1 MFLKSVEIFGFKSF
15 ADRSKLEFT
24 EGISAL
30 LGPNGCGKSNIVDSI
45 KWVLGEQATKMLRA
59 ERMEDIIFNG
69 TENRKA
75 LNVAEVTLTL
85 SNDEGV
91 LPIDISEIAIKRRL
105 HRSGESEY
113 FINNTP
119 AKLKEIRELFFDTGI
134 GKTSYSIMEQGK
146 IDQILSNKPE
156 ERRYIFE
163 EAAGITKYK
172 QKGAEAERKLAKT
185 EENMRQVEGILGEV
199 KRSHDNLKKQSEKTA
214 DFRKFREEIFN
225 LELDIHLLKLKDLL
239 EIQNLKE
246 NKLKDRSEQK
256 NILKNKIDSIND
268 SLEENFDLVNSME
281 SKLIENQK
289 KLYGIDI
296 EKNNRS
302 SQVLILKERVEELKR
317 QIETEQ
323 VRENSIKLK
332 IDQHE
337 KLIVEKNKSLSEF
350 KLRLSELESN
360 ISGFENN
367 IETADKRIKD
377 NERTVVSIDS
387 DITGFEKEDL
397 DLQEQLRAL
406 TDDIVNQLDKS
417 LKDTSYSYEIRNETE
432 SRIDKSIEA
441 LSIKINGKISIL
453 EDAVSLKL
461 SGEDEIKEIF
471 NTIISTLQDSSL
483 NIKELENLIIEYRKT
498 IPSFLDDFLAPEG
511 IITKKRDIEN
521 NQEIIRKSII
531 AGRERSLSL
540 REENKS
546 LIGKIEEYRKTLSDL
561 RVNQARVK
569 TQQTGIA
576 DSIDSLK
583 KELLELNEQLNE
595 AEQEIAGN
603 TGKIKSTES
612 NISKLEKEKKDLEK
626 EEKNLQ
632 KELSKLENGIT
643 NKNKDLHSKE
653 SSLKK
658 QMESLGKIQSQVEH
672 LQIELSSI
680 STEVRTVYSNFKET
694 HSRDL
699 TEFDNRIYEIRKTAK
714 ELKEKLSKVKEN
726 LRNLGH
732 VNLMAPEEFL
742 EVKERY
748 DFLTGQLDD
757 LYKAREDLTTI
768 TKQIKI
774 DSTELFLETY
784 DKIKKNF
791 HVMFRRLFG
800 GGRAE
805 LKLTDPEDVLRS
817 GIDIFA
823 QPPGKKLE
831 NIALLSGGERSL
843 TAVGLLFA
851 TYLVKPSPFC
861 ILDEI
866 DAALDEANVSRF
878 VNLLMEFGERSQF
891 IVITHNKK
899 TVTGARTLLGVT
911 MQESGVSK
919 LVSMRLETEKQDDG
933 SVDSVGGSN

>member
-69 TENRKA
+69 TENRKP

-163 EAAGITKYK
+163 EAAGITKFK
-172 QKGAEAERKLAKT
+172 QKGAEAERKLEKT

-199 KRSHDNLKKQSEKTA
+199 KRSYDNLKKQSEKTA
-214 DFRKFREEIFN
+214 DFRKYREEIFN
-225 LELDIHLLKLKDLL
+225 LELDIHLLKLKDFL
-239 EIQNLKE
+239 EVQNNKDEKLKE
-246 NKLKDRSEQK
+246 KTEQRDELKT
-256 NILKNKIDSIND
+256 KIDTINE
-268 SLEENFDLVNSME
+268 SLETNLDLVNTME

-302 SQVLILKERVEELKR
+302 SQIGILIERVEELKR
-317 QIETEQ
+317 QIETERG
-323 VRENSIKLK
+323 RESSIEKK
-332 IDQHE
+332 IKQHE
-337 KLIVEKNKSLSEF
+337 QLIVEKKENLEDF
-350 KLRLSELESN
+350 NNRLKELETN
-360 ISGFENN
+360 ILGFQKN
-367 IETADKRIKD
+367 IETADKRIKE
-377 NERTVVSIDS
+377 NEAEVSSVESEI
-387 DITGFEKEDL
+387 INFEEENL
-397 DLQEQLRAL
+397 LLQEQLRGL
-406 TDDIVNQLDKS
+406 TDDIVRQLDAS
-417 LKDTSYSYEIRNETE
+417 LKEAGYSYELRKKTE
-432 SRIDKSIEA
+432 NSIDSTIE
-441 LSIKINGKISIL
+441 
-453 EDAVSLKL
+453 
-461 SGEDEIKEIF
+461 
-471 NTIISTLQDSSL
+471 SL
-483 NIKELENLIIEYRKT
+483 NIKLKGKLSLLEDALALNSFGEKEIKDIFVTVISTLKDSSVSVLELEELISGYRET
-498 IPSFLDDFLAPEG
+498 IPSFLDEFLAPEG
-511 IITKKRDIEN
+511 IITRKRDIEE
-521 NQEIIRKSII
+521 NQEIIRRSITK
-531 AGRERSLSL
+531 GRERSLLL

-546 LIGKIEEYRKTLSDL
+546 LILKIEEYRKTLSDL
-561 RVNQARVK
+561 RVNQARVN
-569 TQQTGIA
+569 TQKTGIA
-576 DSIDSLK
+576 DLITSLN
-583 KELLELNEQLNE
+583 KELEELQGQLKE
-595 AEQEIAGN
+595 AAVEIAGN
-603 TGKIKSTES
+603 LEKIENIES
-612 NISKLEKEKKDLEK
+612 NIKKLEKELKDFEK

-643 NKNKDLHSKE
+643 NKNKDLLSKE
-653 SSLKK
+653 GSLKK
-658 QMESLGKIQSQVEH
+658 QMESLGKIQNQVEQ
-672 LQIELSSI
+672 LQIEVSSV
-680 STEVRTVYSNFKET
+680 STEVRNIYSNFKDI

-699 TEFDNRIYEIRKTAK
+699 SEFDSRVFEIKNTAK
-714 ELKEKLSKVKEN
+714 DLKISLSLVKVK
-726 LRNLGH
+726 LKDLGH
-732 VNLMAPEEFL
+732 VNLMAPEEFI

-774 DSTELFLETY
+774 ESTELFLETY

-791 HVMFRRLFG
+791 HIMFRRLFG
-800 GGRAE
+800 GGRGE
-805 LKLTDPEDVLRS
+805 LRLTDPDNVLTS

-843 TAVGLLFA
+843 TAVGMLFA

-866 DAALDEANVSRF
+866 DAALDEANVNRF

-899 TVTGARTLLGVT
+899 TVTGAKTLLGVT
-911 MQESGVSK
+911 MEESGVSK
-919 LVSMRLETEKQDDG
+919 LVAMRLEAEKKRNNVEAD
-933 SVDSVGGSN
+933 

>member
-15 ADRSKLEFT
+15 ADRTKLDFT

-91 LPIDISEIAIKRRL
+91 LPIDVSEIAIKRRL

-119 AKLKEIRELFFDTGI
+119 ARLKEIRELFFDTGI

-172 QKGAEAERKLAKT
+172 QKGAEAERKLEKT

-199 KRSHDNLKKQSEKTA
+199 KRSYDNLKKQSEKTA

-225 LELDIHLLKLKDLL
+225 LELDIHLLKLKDFL
-239 EIQNLKE
+239 EVQNNKEEKLKE
-246 NKLKDRSEQK
+246 KSEQRDE
-256 NILKNKIDSIND
+256 LKKKIDSIND
-268 SLEENFDLVNSME
+268 SLELNLDLVNTME

-302 SQVLILKERVEELKR
+302 SQIAILTERVEELKR
-317 QIETEQ
+317 LIETERT
-323 VRENSIKLK
+323 RESSIGSKIKL
-332 IDQHE
+332 HE
-337 KLIVEKNKSLSEF
+337 KLIIEKKENLEDFNK
-350 KLRLSELESN
+350 RLKELETN
-360 ISGFENN
+360 ILGFQKN
-367 IETADKRIKD
+367 IETADKRIKE
-377 NERTVVSIDS
+377 NEADVSSLESEI
-387 DITGFEKEDL
+387 INFEEEDL
-397 DLQEQLRAL
+397 VLQEKLRGL
-406 TDDIVNQLDKS
+406 TDDIVKQLDAS
-417 LKDTSYSYEIRNETE
+417 LKDTGYSYELRKETE
-432 SRIDKSIEA
+432 NQIDNTIDS
-441 LSIKINGKISIL
+441 LNIKLKGKISLL
-453 EDAVSLKL
+453 EDALSLSS
-461 SGEDEIKEIF
+461 SGEKETKEIF
-471 NTIISTLQDSSL
+471 NTVITALKDSTVSVS
-483 NIKELENLIIEYRKT
+483 ELEQLISGYRET

-511 IITKKRDIEN
+511 IITQKREIEE
-521 NQEIIRKSII
+521 NQEAIRKAII
-531 AGRERSLSL
+531 QRREQSTKLKN
-540 REENKS
+540 ENKN
-546 LIGKIEEYRKTLSDL
+546 LIIKIEEYRKTLSDL
-561 RVNQARVK
+561 RVNQARVN
-569 TQQTGIA
+569 TQKTGI
-576 DSIDSLK
+576 SELISSLN
-583 KELLELNEQLNE
+583 KELAELQGQLKE
-595 AEQEIAGN
+595 AAIEIAGN
-603 TGKIKSTES
+603 QEKIKSIEG
-612 NISKLEKEKKDLEK
+612 NIKKLDQEKKNFEK
-626 EEKNLQ
+626 EEKYLQ

-643 NKNKDLHSKE
+643 SKNKDLISKE
-653 SSLKK
+653 GSLKK
-658 QMESLGKIQSQVEH
+658 LMESLGKIQSIVEQ
-672 LQIELSSI
+672 LQIEVSSV
-680 STEVRTVYSNFKET
+680 STEVKNIYSNFKEI
-694 HSRDL
+694 HSREL
-699 TEFDNRIYEIRKTAK
+699 SEFDSRVFEIKTSSK
-714 ELKEKLSKVKEN
+714 DLKSSLSSVKGKLKD
-726 LRNLGH
+726 LGH
-732 VNLMAPEEFL
+732 VNLMAPEEFI

-774 DSTELFLETY
+774 ESTELFLETY
-784 DKIKKNF
+784 DQIKKNF

-800 GGRAE
+800 GGRGE
-805 LKLTDPEDVLRS
+805 LKLTDPDNVLTS

-843 TAVGLLFA
+843 TAVGMLFA

-899 TVTGARTLLGVT
+899 TVTGAKTLLGVT
-911 MQESGVSK
+911 MEESGVSK
-919 LVSMRLETEKQDDG
+919 LVSMRLEAEKKKESISG
-933 SVDSVGGSN
+933 TM

>member
-1 MFLKSVEIFGFKSF
+1 M
-15 ADRSKLEFT
+15 
-24 EGISAL
+24 
-30 LGPNGCGKSNIVDSI
+30 
-45 KWVLGEQATKMLRA
+45 
-59 ERMEDIIFNG
+59 
-69 TENRKA
+69 
-75 LNVAEVTLTL
+75 NVAEVTLTL

-239 EIQNLKE
+239 KIQNAKE
-246 NKLKDRSEQK
+246 DKLKDKSEQK
-256 NILKNKIDSIND
+256 NVLKNKIDSIND

-302 SQVLILKERVEELKR
+302 SQALILKERVEELKR
-317 QIETEQ
+317 QIENEQ
-323 VRENSIKLK
+323 VRENTIKLK

-337 KLIVEKNKSLSEF
+337 KLIIDKNQSLSEF

-360 ISGFENN
+360 ISGFEKN
-367 IETADKRIKD
+367 IEAADKRIKD
-377 NERTVVSIDS
+377 NEKEVVSIDS
-387 DITGFEKEDL
+387 DISGFEKKDL
-397 DLQEQLRAL
+397 DLQEQLRGL

-417 LKDTSYSYEIRNETE
+417 LKDTAYSYELRNETE
-432 SRIDKSIEA
+432 SRIDNALET
-441 LSIKINGKISIL
+441 LSIKINGKISLL

-471 NTIISTLQDSSL
+471 STIISALQDSSVS
-483 NIKELENLIIEYRKT
+483 IKDLENLIIDYRKT

-521 NQEIIRKSII
+521 SQELIRKSIFE
-531 AGRERSLSL
+531 ARERSLSL
-540 REENKS
+540 REENRS

-561 RVNQARVK
+561 RVNQAKVK
-569 TQQTGIA
+569 TQQSGIA

-583 KELLELNEQLNE
+583 KELLELNTQLDE

-612 NISKLEKEKKDLEK
+612 NINKLENEKKDLEK

-653 SSLKK
+653 STLKK
-658 QMESLGKIQSQVEH
+658 QMESLGKIQSQVEQF
-672 LQIELSSI
+672 QIELSSI
-680 STEVRTVYSNFKET
+680 STEVRTIYSNFKET

-699 TEFDNRIYEIRKTAK
+699 TEFDNRIYEIRKTSK
-714 ELKEKLSKVKEN
+714 DLKEKLSKVKEN

-784 DKIKKNF
+784 DKVKKNF

-805 LKLTDPEDVLRS
+805 LKLTDHEDVLRS

-899 TVTGARTLLGVT
+899 TVTGAKTLLGVT

-919 LVSMRLETEKQDDG
+919 LVSMRLETEKQVEDTITNT
-933 SVDSVGGSN
+933 VDNN

>member
-24 EGISAL
+24 DGISAL

-69 TENRKA
+69 TENRKP
-75 LNVAEVTLTL
+75 LNVAEVTLTM

-163 EAAGITKYK
+163 EAAGITKFK
-172 QKGAEAERKLAKT
+172 QKGAEAERKLEKT
-185 EENMRQVEGILGEV
+185 EANMRQVEGILGEV
-199 KRSHDNLKKQSEKTA
+199 KRSYDNLKKQSEKTA
-214 DFRKFREEIFN
+214 DFRKYREEIFN
-225 LELDIHLLKLKDLL
+225 LELDIHLLKLKDFL
-239 EIQNLKE
+239 EIQNNKE
-246 NKLKDRSEQK
+246 EKLQEKSEQRDE
-256 NILKNKIDSIND
+256 LKKKIDTMND
-268 SLEENFDLVNSME
+268 SLETNLDLVNSME

-302 SQVLILKERVEELKR
+302 SQIAILNERVEELKR
-317 QIETEQ
+317 QIETER
-323 VRENSIKLK
+323 VRENSIETK
-332 IDQHE
+332 IKQHE
-337 KLIVEKNKSLSEF
+337 QLITEKKENLADFINRQK
-350 KLRLSELESN
+350 ELESN
-360 ISGFENN
+360 ILSFQKN
-367 IETADKRIKD
+367 IETADKKIKE
-377 NERTVVSIDS
+377 NETEVSSVESEIVN
-387 DITGFEKEDL
+387 FEEENL
-397 DLQEQLRAL
+397 LLQDKLREL
-406 TDDIVNQLDKS
+406 TDDIVRQLDAS
-417 LKDTSYSYEIRNETE
+417 LKDAGYSYELRKKTE
-432 SRIDKSIEA
+432 NSIDNAIE
-441 LSIKINGKISIL
+441 
-453 EDAVSLKL
+453 
-461 SGEDEIKEIF
+461 
-471 NTIISTLQDSSL
+471 SL
-483 NIKELENLIIEYRKT
+483 NIKLKEKILLLEDALSLNSSGKKEINEIFTSVISALKDSSVSVLELEELISGYRET
-498 IPSFLDDFLAPEG
+498 IPSFLDEFLAPEG
-511 IITKKRDIEN
+511 IITRKREIEE
-521 NQEIIRKSII
+521 NQEEIREAILKR
-531 AGRERSLSL
+531 RERSVLL
-540 REENKS
+540 REENKN
-546 LIGKIEEYRKTLSDL
+546 LILKIEDYRKTLSDL
-561 RVNQARVK
+561 RVNQARVN
-569 TQQTGIA
+569 TQKAGIE
-576 DSIDSLK
+576 DLIISLN
-583 KELLELNEQLNE
+583 KELAELQGQLKE
-595 AEQEIAGN
+595 AAVEIAGN
-603 TGKIKSTES
+603 LEKIKSIES
-612 NISKLEKEKKDLEK
+612 NIKKLDQELKDFEK
-626 EEKNLQ
+626 EEKSLQ

-643 NKNKDLHSKE
+643 SKNKDLISKE
-653 SSLKK
+653 GSLKK
-658 QMESLGKIQSQVEH
+658 QMELLGKIQSQVEQ
-672 LQIELSSI
+672 LQIEVSSV
-680 STEVRTVYSNFKET
+680 STEVKNIYSNFKEI

-699 TEFDNRIYEIRKTAK
+699 SEFDSRVFEIKNTAK
-714 ELKEKLSKVKEN
+714 DLKVSLSSVKIKLKD
-726 LRNLGH
+726 LGH
-732 VNLMAPEEFL
+732 VNLMAPEEFI

-774 DSTELFLETY
+774 ESTELFLETY

-800 GGRAE
+800 GGRGE
-805 LKLTDPEDVLRS
+805 LKLTDPDNVLTS

-843 TAVGLLFA
+843 TAVGMLFA

-866 DAALDEANVSRF
+866 DAALDEANVNRF

-899 TVTGARTLLGVT
+899 TVTGAKTLLGVT
-911 MQESGVSK
+911 MEESGVSK
-919 LVSMRLETEKQDDG
+919 MVAMRLEADKK
-933 SVDSVGGSN
+933 SNNLAAD

>member
-15 ADRSKLEFT
+15 ADRCKIEFT

-45 KWVLGEQATKMLRA
+45 KWVLGEQATRMLRA

-91 LPIDISEIAIKRRL
+91 LPIDISEISIKRRL

-146 IDQILSNKPE
+146 IDEILSNKPE

-163 EAAGITKYK
+163 EAAGITKFK
-172 QKGAEAERKLAKT
+172 QKGAEAERKLQKT

-199 KRSHDNLKKQSEKTA
+199 RRSYDNLKKQSEKTGN
-214 DFRKFREEIFN
+214 FRKYREEIFN
-225 LELDIHLLKLKDLL
+225 FELDIHLLKLKGFL
-239 EIQNLKE
+239 EIQNIKETKLKE
-246 NKLKDRSEQK
+246 KTKHRDELKK
-256 NILKNKIDSIND
+256 KIDSIND
-268 SLEENFDLVNSME
+268 SLEVNLDLVNTME
-281 SKLIENQK
+281 SRLIENQK

-302 SQVLILKERVEELKR
+302 SQIAILTERVGELKR
-317 QIETEQ
+317 QIETER
-323 VRENSIKLK
+323 VRESSIESK
-332 IDQHE
+332 IRQHE
-337 KLIVEKNKSLSEF
+337 KLIIEKKDALKEF
-350 KLRLSELESN
+350 DNRLKELETN
-360 ISGFENN
+360 ILGFQKN
-367 IETADKRIKD
+367 IETADKRIKE
-377 NERTVVSIDS
+377 NEAEVSSVDS
-387 DITGFEKEDL
+387 EIIKFEEEDL
-397 DLQEQLRAL
+397 VLQEQLRGL
-406 TDDIVNQLDKS
+406 TDDIVKQLDAS
-417 LKDTSYSYEIRNETE
+417 LKDTGYSYELRKETE
-432 SRIDKSIEA
+432 NRINNSIDS
-441 LSIKINGKISIL
+441 LNIKINGKIKIL
-453 EDAVSLKL
+453 EDALSLNI
-461 SGEDEIKEIF
+461 SGEKEVRDIF
-471 NTIISTLQDSSL
+471 NTVISALKDSSVSVS
-483 NIKELENLIIEYRKT
+483 ELEQLISGYRET
-498 IPSFLDDFLAPEG
+498 IPSFLDEFLAPEG
-511 IITKKRDIEN
+511 IITRKREIEE
-521 NQEIIRKSII
+521 NQEVIRNAVS
-531 AGRERSLSL
+531 GRRERSAFL
-540 REENKS
+540 REENKN
-546 LIGKIEEYRKTLSDL
+546 LILKIEEYRRTLSDL
-561 RVNQARVK
+561 RVNQARVN
-569 TQQTGIA
+569 TQKTGIA
-576 DSIDSLK
+576 DLITSLNRELAELQGQL
-583 KELLELNEQLNE
+583 KEAAGEITGNLE
-595 AEQEIAGN
+595 
-603 TGKIKSTES
+603 KIKSIEG
-612 NISKLEKEKKDLEK
+612 NIEKLSLEQKDLEK

-643 NKNKDLHSKE
+643 SKNKDLISKE

-658 QMESLGKIQSQVEH
+658 QMESLGKIQSQVEQ
-672 LQIELSSI
+672 LQIAVSAVT
-680 STEVRTVYSNFKET
+680 TEVRNIYSNFKEI
-694 HSRDL
+694 HSREL
-699 TEFDNRIYEIRKTAK
+699 TEYDSRVFEIRKSVK
-714 ELKEKLSKVKEN
+714 DLKENLSKVREELKA
-726 LRNLGH
+726 LGH
-732 VNLMAPEEFL
+732 VNLMAPEEFI

-748 DFLTGQLDD
+748 DFLNGQLDD
-757 LYKAREDLTTI
+757 LYKAREDLTAI

-774 DSTELFLETY
+774 ESTELFLETY

-800 GGRAE
+800 GGRGE
-805 LKLTDPEDVLRS
+805 LRLTDPDNVLTS

-866 DAALDEANVSRF
+866 DAALDEANVARF

-899 TVTGARTLLGVT
+899 TVTGAQTLLGVT
-911 MQESGVSK
+911 MEESGVSK
-919 LVSMRLETEKQDDG
+919 LVAMRLESEKQKE
-933 SVDSVGGSN
+933 STVGIS

>member
-1 MFLKSVEIFGFKSF
+1 VFLKSVEIFGFKSF

-69 TENRKA
+69 TENRKP

-163 EAAGITKYK
+163 EAAGITKFK
-172 QKGAEAERKLAKT
+172 QKGAEAERKLEKT

-199 KRSHDNLKKQSEKTA
+199 KRSYDNLKKQSEKTA
-214 DFRKFREEIFN
+214 DFRKYREEIFN
-225 LELDIHLLKLKDLL
+225 LELDIHLLKLKDFL
-239 EIQNLKE
+239 EVQNNKDEKLKE
-246 NKLKDRSEQK
+246 KTEQRDELKT
-256 NILKNKIDSIND
+256 KIDTINE
-268 SLEENFDLVNSME
+268 SLETNLDLVNTME

-302 SQVLILKERVEELKR
+302 SQIGILIERVEELKR
-317 QIETEQ
+317 QIETERG
-323 VRENSIKLK
+323 RESSIEKK
-332 IDQHE
+332 IKQHE
-337 KLIVEKNKSLSEF
+337 QLIVEKKENLEDF
-350 KLRLSELESN
+350 NNRLKELETN
-360 ISGFENN
+360 ILGFQKN
-367 IETADKRIKD
+367 IETADKRIKE
-377 NERTVVSIDS
+377 NEAEVSSVESEI
-387 DITGFEKEDL
+387 INFEEENL
-397 DLQEQLRAL
+397 LLQEQLRGL
-406 TDDIVNQLDKS
+406 TDDIVRQLDAS
-417 LKDTSYSYEIRNETE
+417 LKEAGYSYELRKKTE
-432 SRIDKSIEA
+432 NSIDSTIE
-441 LSIKINGKISIL
+441 
-453 EDAVSLKL
+453 
-461 SGEDEIKEIF
+461 
-471 NTIISTLQDSSL
+471 SL
-483 NIKELENLIIEYRKT
+483 NIKLKGKLSLLEDALALNSFGEKEIKDIFVTVISTLKDSSVSVLELEELISGYRET
-498 IPSFLDDFLAPEG
+498 IPSFLDEFLAPEG
-511 IITKKRDIEN
+511 IITRKRDIEE
-521 NQEIIRKSII
+521 NQEIIRRSITK
-531 AGRERSLSL
+531 GRERSLLL

-546 LIGKIEEYRKTLSDL
+546 LILKIEEYRKTLSDL
-561 RVNQARVK
+561 RVNQARVN
-569 TQQTGIA
+569 TQKTGIA
-576 DSIDSLK
+576 DLITSLN
-583 KELLELNEQLNE
+583 KELEELQGQLKE
-595 AEQEIAGN
+595 AAVEIAGN
-603 TGKIKSTES
+603 LEKIENIES
-612 NISKLEKEKKDLEK
+612 NIKKLGKELKDFEK

-643 NKNKDLHSKE
+643 NKNKDLLSKE
-653 SSLKK
+653 GSLKK
-658 QMESLGKIQSQVEH
+658 QMESLGKIQNQVEQ
-672 LQIELSSI
+672 LQIEVSSV
-680 STEVRTVYSNFKET
+680 STEVRNIYSNFKDI

-699 TEFDNRIYEIRKTAK
+699 SEFDSRVFEIKNTAK
-714 ELKEKLSKVKEN
+714 DLKISLSLVKVK
-726 LRNLGH
+726 LKDLGH
-732 VNLMAPEEFL
+732 VNLMAPEEFI

-774 DSTELFLETY
+774 ESTELFLETY

-791 HVMFRRLFG
+791 HIMFRRLFG
-800 GGRAE
+800 GGRGE
-805 LKLTDPEDVLRS
+805 LRLTDPDNVLTS

-843 TAVGLLFA
+843 TAVGMLFA

-866 DAALDEANVSRF
+866 DAALDEANVNRF

-899 TVTGARTLLGVT
+899 TVTGAKTLLGVT
-911 MQESGVSK
+911 MEESGVSK
-919 LVSMRLETEKQDDG
+919 LVAMRLEAEKKRNNVEAD
-933 SVDSVGGSN
+933 

>member
-69 TENRKA
+69 TENRKP

-163 EAAGITKYK
+163 EAAGITKFK
-172 QKGAEAERKLAKT
+172 QKGAEAERKLEKT

-199 KRSHDNLKKQSEKTA
+199 KRSYDNLKKQSEKTA
-214 DFRKFREEIFN
+214 DFRKYREEIFN
-225 LELDIHLLKLKDLL
+225 LELDIHLLKLKDFL
-239 EIQNLKE
+239 EVQNNKDEKLKE
-246 NKLKDRSEQK
+246 KTEQRDELKT
-256 NILKNKIDSIND
+256 KIDTINE
-268 SLEENFDLVNSME
+268 SLETNLDLVNTME

-302 SQVLILKERVEELKR
+302 SQIGILIERVEELKR
-317 QIETEQ
+317 QIETERG
-323 VRENSIKLK
+323 RESSIEKK
-332 IDQHE
+332 IKQHE
-337 KLIVEKNKSLSEF
+337 QLIVEKKENLEDF
-350 KLRLSELESN
+350 NNRLKELETN
-360 ISGFENN
+360 ILGFQKN
-367 IETADKRIKD
+367 IETADKRIKE
-377 NERTVVSIDS
+377 NEAEVSSVESEI
-387 DITGFEKEDL
+387 INFEEENL
-397 DLQEQLRAL
+397 LLQEQLRGL
-406 TDDIVNQLDKS
+406 TDDIVRQLDAS
-417 LKDTSYSYEIRNETE
+417 LKEAGYSYELRKKTE
-432 SRIDKSIEA
+432 NSIDSTIE
-441 LSIKINGKISIL
+441 
-453 EDAVSLKL
+453 
-461 SGEDEIKEIF
+461 
-471 NTIISTLQDSSL
+471 SL
-483 NIKELENLIIEYRKT
+483 NIKLKGKLSLLEDALALNSFGEKEIKDIFVTVISTLKDSSVSVLELEELISGYRET
-498 IPSFLDDFLAPEG
+498 IPSFLDEFLAPEG
-511 IITKKRDIEN
+511 IITRKRDIEE
-521 NQEIIRKSII
+521 NQEIIRRSITK
-531 AGRERSLSL
+531 GRERSLLL

-546 LIGKIEEYRKTLSDL
+546 LILKIEEYRKTLSDL
-561 RVNQARVK
+561 RVNQARVN
-569 TQQTGIA
+569 TQKTGIA
-576 DSIDSLK
+576 DLITSLN
-583 KELLELNEQLNE
+583 KELEELQGQLKE
-595 AEQEIAGN
+595 AAVEIAGN
-603 TGKIKSTES
+603 LEKIENIES
-612 NISKLEKEKKDLEK
+612 NIKKLGKELKDFEK

-643 NKNKDLHSKE
+643 NKNKDLLSKE
-653 SSLKK
+653 GSLKK
-658 QMESLGKIQSQVEH
+658 QMESLGKIQNQVEQ
-672 LQIELSSI
+672 LQIEVSSV
-680 STEVRTVYSNFKET
+680 STEVRNIYSNFKDI

-699 TEFDNRIYEIRKTAK
+699 SEFDSRVFEIKNTAK
-714 ELKEKLSKVKEN
+714 DLKISLSLVKVK
-726 LRNLGH
+726 LKDLGH
-732 VNLMAPEEFL
+732 VNLMAPEEFI

-774 DSTELFLETY
+774 ESTELFLETY

-791 HVMFRRLFG
+791 HIMFRRLFG
-800 GGRAE
+800 GGRGE
-805 LKLTDPEDVLRS
+805 LRLTDPDNVLTS

-843 TAVGLLFA
+843 TAVGMLFA

-866 DAALDEANVSRF
+866 DAALDEANVNRF

-899 TVTGARTLLGVT
+899 TVTGAKTLLGVT
-911 MQESGVSK
+911 MEESGVSK
-919 LVSMRLETEKQDDG
+919 LVAMRLEAEKKRNNVEAD
-933 SVDSVGGSN
+933 

>member
-69 TENRKA
+69 TENRKP

-163 EAAGITKYK
+163 EAAGITKFK
-172 QKGAEAERKLAKT
+172 QKGAEAERKLEKT

-199 KRSHDNLKKQSEKTA
+199 KRSYDNLKKQSEKTA
-214 DFRKFREEIFN
+214 DFRKYREEIFN
-225 LELDIHLLKLKDLL
+225 LELDIHLLKLKDFL
-239 EIQNLKE
+239 EVQNNKDEKLKE
-246 NKLKDRSEQK
+246 KTEQRDQLKT
-256 NILKNKIDSIND
+256 KIDTINE
-268 SLEENFDLVNSME
+268 SLETNLDLVNTME

-302 SQVLILKERVEELKR
+302 SQIGILIERVEELKR
-317 QIETEQ
+317 QIETERG
-323 VRENSIKLK
+323 RESSIEKK
-332 IDQHE
+332 IKQHE
-337 KLIVEKNKSLSEF
+337 QLIVEKKENLEDF
-350 KLRLSELESN
+350 NNRLKELETN
-360 ISGFENN
+360 ILGFQKN
-367 IETADKRIKD
+367 IETADKRIKE
-377 NERTVVSIDS
+377 NEAEVSSVESEI
-387 DITGFEKEDL
+387 INFEEENL
-397 DLQEQLRAL
+397 LLQEQLRGL
-406 TDDIVNQLDKS
+406 TDDIVRQLDAS
-417 LKDTSYSYEIRNETE
+417 LKEAGYSYELRKKTE
-432 SRIDKSIEA
+432 NSIDSTIE
-441 LSIKINGKISIL
+441 
-453 EDAVSLKL
+453 
-461 SGEDEIKEIF
+461 
-471 NTIISTLQDSSL
+471 SL
-483 NIKELENLIIEYRKT
+483 NIKLKGKLSLLEDALALNSFGEKEIKDIFVTVISTLKDSSVSVLELEELISGYRET
-498 IPSFLDDFLAPEG
+498 IPSFLDEFLAPEG
-511 IITKKRDIEN
+511 IITRKRDIEE
-521 NQEIIRKSII
+521 NQEIIRRSITK
-531 AGRERSLSL
+531 GRERSLLL

-546 LIGKIEEYRKTLSDL
+546 LILKIEEYRKTLSDL
-561 RVNQARVK
+561 RVNQARVN
-569 TQQTGIA
+569 TQKTGIA
-576 DSIDSLK
+576 DLITSLN
-583 KELLELNEQLNE
+583 KELEELQGQLKE
-595 AEQEIAGN
+595 AAVEIAGN
-603 TGKIKSTES
+603 LEKIENIES
-612 NISKLEKEKKDLEK
+612 NIKKLGKELKDFEK

-643 NKNKDLHSKE
+643 NKNKDLLSKE
-653 SSLKK
+653 GSLKK
-658 QMESLGKIQSQVEH
+658 QMESLGKIQNQVEQ
-672 LQIELSSI
+672 LQIEVSSV
-680 STEVRTVYSNFKET
+680 STEVRNIYSNFKDI

-699 TEFDNRIYEIRKTAK
+699 SEFDSRVFEIKNTAK
-714 ELKEKLSKVKEN
+714 DLKISLSLVKVK
-726 LRNLGH
+726 LKDLGH
-732 VNLMAPEEFL
+732 VNLMAPEEFI

-774 DSTELFLETY
+774 ESTELFLETY

-791 HVMFRRLFG
+791 HIMFRRLFG
-800 GGRAE
+800 GGRGE
-805 LKLTDPEDVLRS
+805 LRLTDPDNVLTS

-843 TAVGLLFA
+843 TAVGMLFA

-866 DAALDEANVSRF
+866 DAALDEANVNRF

-899 TVTGARTLLGVT
+899 TVTGAKTLLGVT
-911 MQESGVSK
+911 MEESGVSK
-919 LVSMRLETEKQDDG
+919 LVAMRLEAEKKRNNVEAD
-933 SVDSVGGSN
+933 

>member
-15 ADRSKLEFT
+15 ADRSKIEFT

-30 LGPNGCGKSNIVDSI
+30 LGPNGCGKSNVVDSI

-59 ERMEDIIFNG
+59 DKMEDIIFNG
-69 TENRKA
+69 TESRKA

-91 LPIDISEIAIKRRL
+91 LPIDISEISIKRRL

-146 IDQILSNKPE
+146 IDEILSNKPE
-156 ERRYIFE
+156 ERRFLFE
-163 EAAGITKYK
+163 EAAGITKFK
-172 QKGAEAERKLAKT
+172 QKGAEADRKLRKT
-185 EENMRQVEGILGEV
+185 EDNMRQVEGILGEV
-199 KRSHDNLKKQSEKTA
+199 KRSYDNLKKQSEKTA

-225 LELDIHLLKLKDLL
+225 LELDIHLLKLKDFL
-239 EIQNLKE
+239 EVQNVKE
-246 NKLKDRSEQK
+246 TKLKDKSEQRDQ
-256 NILKNKIDSIND
+256 LKKKIDTIND
-268 SLEENFDLVNSME
+268 SLEVNLDLVNNME

-302 SQVLILKERVEELKR
+302 SQIDILSERVEELKR
-317 QIETEQ
+317 QIETERT
-323 VRENSIKLK
+323 RENSIKSK
-332 IDQHE
+332 IKQHE
-337 KLIVEKNKSLSEF
+337 KLIIEKEQNLKEFDTRLEELEKNITAFQK
-350 KLRLSELESN
+350 
-360 ISGFENN
+360 N
-367 IETADKRIKD
+367 IETADIRIRE
-377 NERTVVSIDS
+377 NEAEVVVL
-387 DITGFEKEDL
+387 EKEVLKFGDEDL
-397 DLQEQLRAL
+397 ILQKELRAL
-406 TDDIVNQLDKS
+406 TDDIVRQLDAS
-417 LKDTSYSYEIRNETE
+417 LKDTGYSYELRKETE
-432 SRIDKSIEA
+432 AEIDTAIEA
-441 LSIKINGKISIL
+441 LGIKISGKISL
-453 EDAVSLKL
+453 MEDALSLSF
-461 SGEDEIKEIF
+461 SGEKEVRDIF
-471 NTIISTLQDSSL
+471 ETVIATLKDSSL
-483 NIKELENLIIEYRKT
+483 GVKNLEELIIGYRKT
-498 IPSFLDDFLAPEG
+498 IPSFLDEFLAPEG
-511 IITKKRDIEN
+511 IITKKRVIEE
-521 NQEIIRKSII
+521 NQESIRKSILEC
-531 AGRERSLSL
+531 RNRSSAL
-540 REENKS
+540 REENKN
-546 LIGKIEEYRKTLSDL
+546 LILKIEEYRKTLSDL
-561 RVNQARVK
+561 RVNQARVN
-569 TQQTGIA
+569 TQKTGISDLIRSLNNELGEQQVQLKA
-576 DSIDSLK
+576 SAKGIEENLIRIQTTEGSIKKLEVEK
-583 KELLELNEQLNE
+583 KE
-595 AEQEIAGN
+595 
-603 TGKIKSTES
+603 
-612 NISKLEKEKKDLEK
+612 LEK
-626 EEKNLQ
+626 EEKILQ
-632 KELSKLENGIT
+632 KDLAKLENGIT
-643 NKNKDLHSKE
+643 SKNRDLISKE

-658 QMESLGKIQSQVEH
+658 QMEILGKIQGQVEQ
-672 LQIELSSI
+672 LQIDLAGVT
-680 STEVRTVYSNFKET
+680 TEVRNIYSNFKEI

-699 TEFDNRIYEIRKTAK
+699 SEYDSRVFEIKESSKT
-714 ELKEKLSKVKEN
+714 LKEKLGTVK
-726 LRNLGH
+726 LQLKNLGH
-732 VNLMAPEEFL
+732 VNLMAPEEFI

-757 LYKAREDLTTI
+757 LYKAREDLTAI

-774 DSTELFLETY
+774 ESSELFLETY

-800 GGRAE
+800 GGRGE
-805 LKLTDPEDVLRS
+805 LRLTDPDNVLSS

-899 TVTGARTLLGVT
+899 TVTGAQTMLGVT
-911 MQESGVSK
+911 MEESGVSK
-919 LVSMRLETEKQDDG
+919 MVAMRLESDKKGDNSQ
-933 SVDSVGGSN
+933 

>member
-1 MFLKSVEIFGFKSF
+1 VFLKSVEIFGFKSF

-59 ERMEDIIFNG
+59 DRMEDIIFNG

-91 LPIDISEIAIKRRL
+91 LPIDISEISIKRRL

-134 GKTSYSIMEQGK
+134 GKVSYSIMEQGK
-146 IDQILSNKPE
+146 IDQILSSKPE

-172 QKGAEAERKLAKT
+172 QKGAEADRKLEKT

-199 KRSHDNLKKQSEKTA
+199 KRSYDNLKKQSEKTA
-214 DFRKFREEIFN
+214 DFRKFRSEIFD
-225 LELDIHLLKLKDLL
+225 LELDIHLLKLKDFL
-239 EIQNLKE
+239 EIQNIKE
-246 NKLKDRSEQK
+246 SKLKDKTLQRDEQ
-256 NILKNKIDSIND
+256 KNKIDSIND
-268 SLEENFDLVNSME
+268 SLELNLDLVNTME

-302 SQVLILKERVEELKR
+302 SQIEILSERVEELKR
-317 QIETEQ
+317 QIETERA
-323 VRENSIKLK
+323 RENLISSKIK
-332 IDQHE
+332 QHE
-337 KLIVEKNKSLSEF
+337 NIIVEKKNNLKEF
-350 KLRLSELESN
+350 ENRLIELESN
-360 ISGFENN
+360 ISGFQKN
-367 IETADKRIKD
+367 IETADKRIKE
-377 NERTVVSIDS
+377 NESEIASAEAAVIV
-387 DITGFEKEDL
+387 FEEEDHV
-397 DLQEQLRAL
+397 LQDQLRGL
-406 TDDIVNQLDKS
+406 TDDIVKQLDAS
-417 LKDTSYSYEIRNETE
+417 LKETAYSYDSRKKTE
-432 SRIDKSIEA
+432 ATIDNAIES
-441 LSIKINGKISIL
+441 LGIKLKGKVSLL
-453 EDAVSLKL
+453 EDARTLK
-461 SGEDEIKEIF
+461 SIGEREVREIF
-471 NTIISTLQDSSL
+471 NSVIAALKDFSVSVIEIESL
-483 NIKELENLIIEYRKT
+483 ILSYRET

-511 IITKKRDIEN
+511 IITKKRNIEE
-521 NQEIIRKSII
+521 NQEAIRKSVIVK
-531 AGRERSLSL
+531 RETAAALK
-540 REENKS
+540 EENKG
-546 LIGKIEEYRKTLSDL
+546 LNIKIEEYRKTLSDL
-561 RVNQARVK
+561 RVSQARIN
-569 TQQTGIA
+569 TQKMSVA
-576 DSIDSLK
+576 DLITSLNRELAELQGQL
-583 KELLELNEQLNE
+583 KE
-595 AEQEIAGN
+595 AAGEIAGN
-603 TGKIKSTES
+603 
-612 NISKLEKEKKDLEK
+612 LEKIRSIEENIKKLNVDFKDLEK
-626 EEKNLQ
+626 EEKKLQ

-643 NKNKDLHSKE
+643 SKNKDLISKE
-653 SSLKK
+653 SSLRK
-658 QMESLGKIQSQVEH
+658 QMDGLGKIQSQVEQ
-672 LQIELSSI
+672 LQIEVSSV
-680 STEVRTVYSNFKET
+680 STEVRNIYTNFKEI
-694 HSRDL
+694 HSREL
-699 TEFDNRIYEIRKTAK
+699 TEFDSRVFEIRKSSK
-714 ELKEKLSKVKEN
+714 ELKGNLVKVREKLKS
-726 LRNLGH
+726 LGH
-732 VNLMAPEEFL
+732 VNLMAPEEFI

-768 TKQIKI
+768 TKQIKVE
-774 DSTELFLETY
+774 STELFLETY

-800 GGRAE
+800 GGRGE
-805 LKLTDPEDVLRS
+805 IKLSDPENVLSS
-817 GIDIFA
+817 GIDLFA

-891 IVITHNKK
+891 IIITHNKK
-899 TVTGARTLLGVT
+899 TVTGAKTLLGVT
-911 MQESGVSK
+911 MEESGVSK
-919 LVSMRLETEKQDDG
+919 MVAMRLEVEKKNTPE
-933 SVDSVGGSN
+933 SS

>member
-1 MFLKSVEIFGFKSF
+1 VFLKSVEIFGFKSF
-15 ADRSKLEFT
+15 ADRSKLEFN

-59 ERMEDIIFNG
+59 DKMEDIIFNG

-91 LPIDISEIAIKRRL
+91 LPIDISEISIKRRL

-172 QKGAEAERKLAKT
+172 QKGAEAERKLQKT

-199 KRSHDNLKKQSEKTA
+199 KRSYDNLKKQSDKTA

-225 LELDIHLLKLKDLL
+225 LELDIHLLKLKDFL
-239 EIQNLKE
+239 EIQNSKEEKLKE
-246 NKLKDRSEQK
+246 KSAYRDDLKK
-256 NILKNKIDSIND
+256 KIDSIND
-268 SLEENFDLVNSME
+268 SLEQNLDLVNTME

-302 SQVLILKERVEELKR
+302 SQIAILSERVEELKR
-317 QIETEQ
+317 LIETERA
-323 VRENSIKLK
+323 RESSIDSK
-332 IDQHE
+332 IQLHE
-337 KLIVEKNKSLSEF
+337 KLIIEKKDTLEDFNN
-350 KLRLSELESN
+350 RLEELKTN
-360 ISGFENN
+360 VLGFQKN
-367 IETADKRIKD
+367 IETADKRIKE
-377 NERTVVSIDS
+377 NEAEVSSVESEIIS
-387 DITGFEKEDL
+387 FEEKDL
-397 DLQEQLRAL
+397 VLQEQLRSL
-406 TDDIVNQLDKS
+406 TDDIVKQLDAS
-417 LKDTSYSYEIRNETE
+417 LKDTGYSYEIRKETE
-432 SRIDKSIEA
+432 NRIDTAIE
-441 LSIKINGKISIL
+441 
-453 EDAVSLKL
+453 
-461 SGEDEIKEIF
+461 
-471 NTIISTLQDSSL
+471 SL
-483 NIKELENLIIEYRKT
+483 NIKLKGKISLLEDALSLGSSGEKEIKDIFNTVISGLKESAVSVVELEELISGYRET
-498 IPSFLDDFLAPEG
+498 IPSFLDEFLAPEG
-511 IITKKRDIEN
+511 IITRKREIEE
-521 NQEIIRKSII
+521 NQESIRKSVIQR
-531 AGRERSLSL
+531 REKSTEL

-546 LIGKIEEYRKTLSDL
+546 LILKIEEYRKTLSDL
-561 RVNQARVK
+561 RVNEARLN
-569 TQQTGIA
+569 TQKTGISDLIKSLNRELTDLQGQLKEAA
-576 DSIDSLK
+576 D
-583 KELLELNEQLNE
+583 
-595 AEQEIAGN
+595 EITGN
-603 TGKIKSTES
+603 IAKIKTIED
-612 NISKLEKEKKDLEK
+612 NIRKIDQEQKNFEK
-626 EEKNLQ
+626 EEKVLQ
-632 KELSKLENGIT
+632 KELSKLENGISSR
-643 NKNKDLHSKE
+643 NKDLLTKE
-653 SSLKK
+653 GSLKK
-658 QMESLGKIQSQVEH
+658 QMESLGKIQSTVEQ
-672 LQIELSSI
+672 LQIEVSSV
-680 STEVRTVYSNFKET
+680 STEVKNIYSNFKEI

-699 TEFDNRIYEIRKTAK
+699 SEFDSRVFDIKTPSK
-714 ELKEKLSKVKEN
+714 ELKAGLSVVRTKLKD
-726 LRNLGH
+726 LGH
-732 VNLMAPEEFL
+732 INLMAPEEFI

-768 TKQIKI
+768 TQQIKI
-774 DSTELFLETY
+774 ESTELFLETY
-784 DKIKKNF
+784 DQIKKNF

-800 GGRAE
+800 GGRGE
-805 LKLTDPEDVLRS
+805 LKLTDPDNVLTS

-843 TAVGLLFA
+843 TAVGMLFA

-861 ILDEI
+861 VLDEI
-866 DAALDEANVSRF
+866 DAALDEANVGRF

-899 TVTGARTLLGVT
+899 TVTGAKTLLGVT
-911 MQESGVSK
+911 MEESGVSK
-919 LVSMRLETEKQDDG
+919 LVAMRLEAEKQNNSIPG
-933 SVDSVGGSN
+933 TQ